1 MAEVPAARQIEQ
13 IKDAQHHL
21 LVALKYTPDEKLDWM
36 PMGKAKTPREIAVEC
51 AMMEK
56 GAASLIEGG
65 TIDAPAQGLKPEG
78 HATREGLLKLLDE
91 SLQEL
96 VSTAEG
102 LTEERL
108 EEERRVPWGAD
119 TVAGLLEKV
128 HFHTI
133 WHVGQLNYIQTLW
146 SDTDMHW
153 E

>member
-1 MAEVPAARQIEQ
+1 MAERPAAKLIEQ

-21 LVALKYTPDEKLDWM
+21 LVALKYTPDEKLDWV
-36 PMGKAKTPREIAVEC
+36 PMGKAKTPREIAAEC

-56 GAASLIEGG
+56 GAVSLIEGG
-65 TIDAPAQGLKPEG
+65 TIDAPAQGLEPEG

-96 VSTAEG
+96 ASTAEG
-102 LTEERL
+102 LTAEQLGEERQ
-108 EEERRVPWGAD
+108 VPWGAD

-128 HFHTI
+128 QFHTI

-146 SDTDMHW
+146 GDTDMHW